1 MFQHKT
7 FQKNISL
14 AQVVMMTI
22 TEVKLVP
29 EAKMRDIK
37 DSVVL
42 FPLSNLGRKS
52 IQMAQSMARGP
63 IFLNIDL

>member
-7 FQKNISL
+7 FQTNISL

-22 TEVKLVP
+22 TEIKLVP

-52 IQMAQSMARGP
+52 NQMAQSRAWSP
-63 IFLNIDL
+63 FFKY